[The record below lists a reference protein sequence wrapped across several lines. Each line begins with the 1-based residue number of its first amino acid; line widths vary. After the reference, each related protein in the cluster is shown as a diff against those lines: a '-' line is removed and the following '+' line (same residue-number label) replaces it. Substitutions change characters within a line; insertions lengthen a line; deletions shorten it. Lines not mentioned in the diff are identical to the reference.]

1 MLWLI
6 MGVVF
11 VAGCLGGLLTAIVSG
26 ESEDGNAGRAI
37 SLAYMNPDCE
47 TRFANRLGNVLL
59 GGVSALLFWAL
70 SGPFSGFPVVG
81 AAPTVVAG
89 VQPALKVG
97 EFAAS
102 FLIGTGGAGFLRAEA
117 RRRCAERQLRNPRAT

>member
-11 VAGCLGGLLTAIVSG
+11 VAGCLGGLLTAIISG
-26 ESEDGNAGRAI
+26 ERQHRNEGGAI
-37 SLAYMNPDCE
+37 SFAYTNQDCE

-70 SGPFSGFPVVG
+70 YGPFSGFPVVG
-81 AAPTVVAG
+81 AAPTAAAG

-97 EFAAS
+97 ELAAS
-102 FLIGTGGAGFLRAEA
+102 FVIGTGGAGFLRAEA
-117 RRRCAERQLRNPRAT
+117 RRRCAENRLRKSRAA